1 MEAPLSEALRVVRGL
16 VPPTPLLRVPALDAR
31 AGVAV
36 HLKLESLQ
44 ATGSFKV
51 RGAAAHV
58 ASLAPE
64 VRARGVV
71 TCSSGN
77 HGRAVAWVARR
88 MGVAATVFV
97 PSWVDPSKRAAIA
110 ALGASVDDDAPT
122 YDEAEARAM
131 ADARE
136 TGRAWVSPFDDP
148 WVVAGQGTV
157 ALEILDA
164 LPDVASVV
172 VPLSGGGLAG
182 GIARALG
189 ERRSDAR
196 VVAVSAR
203 NARVMWESVRAGRPV
218 TLEEE
223 DTLASA
229 LAGGIGQDN
238 RWTFPL
244 IRDRV
249 ARHVLVDEDAIAR
262 AMAFAALRLH
272 LVAEGG
278 GAVGLAALLEGTL
291 REHLDPSGPA
301 VLVVS
306 GGNVDGAVLADVVE
320 RGAAELGRMAE
331 P

>member
-1 MEAPLSEALRVVRGL
+1 MEEALGVVRGL
-16 VPPTPLLRVPALDAR
+16 VPPTPLLRAPALDAL
-31 AGVAV
+31 AGVGV

-44 ATGSFKV
+44 VTGSFKV

-58 ASLAPE
+58 AALDPE

-88 MGVAATVFV
+88 MGLAATVFV

-110 ALGASVDDDAPT
+110 ALGASVDDASPT

-131 ADARE
+131 AEAE
-136 TGRAWVSPFDDP
+136 SSGRAYVSPFDDP

-157 ALEILDA
+157 ALEILDQ
-164 LPDVASVV
+164 LPGVASVV

-182 GIARALG
+182 GVAQALW
-189 ERRSDAR
+189 ERRSGAR
-196 VVAVSAR
+196 VVAASAR

-218 TLEEE
+218 TLEEKE
-223 DTLASA
+223 TLASA
-229 LAGGIGQDN
+229 LAGGIGPDN

-244 IRDRV
+244 VRGRV
-249 ARHVLVDEDAIAR
+249 DRHVVVDEEAIAR

-272 LVAEGG
+272 LVVEGG
-278 GAVGLAALLEGTL
+278 GAVGLASLLEGTL
-291 REHLDPSGPA
+291 REHLDPTGPA

-306 GGNVDGAVLADVVE
+306 GGNVDGAVLAGVVE
-320 RGAAELGRMAE
+320 RAGGAPDEAGG
-331 P
+331 